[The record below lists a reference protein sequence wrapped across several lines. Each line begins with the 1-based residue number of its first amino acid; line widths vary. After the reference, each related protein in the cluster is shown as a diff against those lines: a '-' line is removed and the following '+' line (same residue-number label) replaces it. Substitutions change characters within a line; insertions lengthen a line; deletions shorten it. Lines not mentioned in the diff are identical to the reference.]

1 MPPIQLAS
9 LCKVK
14 QDFFN
19 MERRNKS
26 YSWEE
31 RGGHQE
37 SRSSIGKEKEVSWY
51 FLTLRYLLLPCP

>member
-1 MPPIQLAS
+1 
-9 LCKVK
+9 
-14 QDFFN
+14 

-37 SRSSIGKEKEVSWY
+37 SRSTIGKEKRSLLVFSNTQIPPFTM
-51 FLTLRYLLLPCP
+51 FLNSVKYEKK